1 MRLDKLL
8 SFCGFGSRTEARKL
22 VRQGVVT
29 VDGEEA
35 RDQAMQ
41 VDPQSQRV
49 EVNGEALRYREHV
62 YIMLNKPEGVI
73 SATGDR
79 WHDTVLD
86 LLEGA
91 YAERELFPAG
101 RLDRDTTGLMLL
113 TDDGALAHE
122 LLSPK
127 KHVEKVYEVALD
139 IPADEADVAAFAE
152 GLDLGDFTSKP
163 ARLTILDGNHAEVAL
178 TEGKFHQVKRMFEAR
193 GKTVVKLHRR
203 SMGRLSLDPDF
214 GPGDWRELT
223 EEEVKSLKE
232 RPDR

>member
-8 SFCGFGSRTEARKL
+8 SFCGFGSRNEVRKL
-22 VRQGVVT
+22 MRQGQVT
-29 VDGEEA
+29 VDGAEV
-35 RDQAMQ
+35 RDQATQ
-41 VDPQSQRV
+41 VNPETQRV
-49 EVNGEALRYREHV
+49 EVNGEAVLYREHV

-113 TDDGALAHE
+113 TDDGVLAHD
-122 LLSPK
+122 LLAPK
-127 KHVEKVYEVALD
+127 KHVEKVYETELD
-139 IPADEADVAAFAE
+139 IAADATDVEAFAA
-152 GLDLGDFTSKP
+152 GIDLGDFTSKP
-163 ARLTILDGNHAEVAL
+163 AKLTILDGNRAEVAL

-193 GKTVVKLHRR
+193 GKTVVKLHRK
-203 SMGRLSLDPDF
+203 SMGPLVLDDSLK
-214 GPGDWRELT
+214 PGDWRELT
-223 EEEVKSLKE
+223 EEEVKKLKE
-232 RPDR
+232 R